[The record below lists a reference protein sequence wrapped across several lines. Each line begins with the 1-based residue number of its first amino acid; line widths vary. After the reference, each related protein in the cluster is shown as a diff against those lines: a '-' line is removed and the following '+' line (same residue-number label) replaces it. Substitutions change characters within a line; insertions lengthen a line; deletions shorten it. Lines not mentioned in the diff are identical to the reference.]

1 MSAAAS
7 MRLTQLPG
15 EPESTLAG
23 AARSRRHGGAGIPMA
38 WMHGAA

>member
-23 AARSRRHGGAGIPMA
+23 AARSRRHEGAGIPMA
-38 WMHGAA
+38 WVHGAA